1 MFLEDRLT
9 EICEDFRHNDD
20 TPTECIIK
28 LLQACVDHISER
40 VHGGMKVKDVAA
52 VILQTDKIWR
62 TFSAKK
68 LPTAKDVFYE
78 NYIRPRIVDNTNANP
93 ALRELVINKESKH

>member
-9 EICEDFRHNDD
+9 EIFEDFRHNDD
-20 TPTECIIK
+20 TPNECAIK

-40 VHGGMKVKDVAA
+40 VYDGMKVKDATA

-68 LPTAKDVFYE
+68 LPTAKDLFYE
-78 NYIRPRIVDNTNANP
+78 SCIRPRIADNPNASP
-93 ALRELVINKESKH
+93 TLRELVINKESKH